1 VSAPGSRFSVAR
13 FLAVLRKEW
22 IQMRRD
28 RSTVGF
34 TVAVPLIQLFIF
46 GYALNANPRHLQTG
60 LLIAGESHY
69 ARAIEAGLVNTGYFD
84 LRHFATEAAAE
95 DAIRRGDVQFVLN
108 VPPGFDRDV
117 DRGLKPAILMD
128 ADATDP
134 TAIGNATAALTALN
148 STALNRDLPPDL
160 RFVAAPGPP
169 FEVRIHARYNPET
182 ITALNVVPGLIG
194 TILTLSTLVI
204 TALSIT
210 REQET
215 GTLENLL
222 AMPVRPLEIMLG
234 KIVPYV
240 GLGYVQVALVLLVAT
255 VVFHVPARG
264 SLPLLLV
271 ALGIFI
277 ACNLAMG
284 FTIST
289 LARTQLQALQLAQ
302 GMLLPSI
309 LLSGFIYPFQGM
321 PLWAKVIGEILPA
334 THIMRISRGILLKGS
349 GLSEIAPD
357 IWPMMLFAV
366 VVGTIAVRSFRQTL
380 D

>member
-1 VSAPGSRFSVAR
+1 
-13 FLAVLRKEW
+13 
-22 IQMRRD
+22 
-28 RSTVGF
+28 
-34 TVAVPLIQLFIF
+34 VPLIQLFIF

-84 LRHFATEAAAE
+84 LRRFDTEAQAE
-95 DAIRRGDVQFVLN
+95 KAIVRGDVQFVLN

-117 DRGLKPAILMD
+117 DRGHRPAILMD

-134 TAIGNATAALTALN
+134 TAIGNATAALTAIN
-148 STALNRDLPPDL
+148 NTALTRDLPPNL
-160 RFVAAPGPP
+160 RFADSASPP
-169 FEVRIHARYNPET
+169 FEVRVHARYNPET

-194 TILTLSTLVI
+194 IILTLSTLVI
-204 TALSIT
+204 TALAIT
-210 REQET
+210 REQES

-240 GLGYVQVALVLLVAT
+240 GLGYVQVALVLVVAN
-255 VVFHVPARG
+255 VVFHVPERG
-264 SLPLLLV
+264 SPALLLL

-289 LARTQLQALQLAQ
+289 LVRTQLQALQLAQ

-309 LLSGFIYPFQGM
+309 LLSGFIYPIQGM
-321 PLWAKVIGEILPA
+321 PAWAKMIGEILPA
-334 THIMRISRGILLKGS
+334 THIMRICRGILLKGS
-349 GLSEIAPD
+349 GLADIAPD
-357 IWPMMLFAV
+357 LWPMALFAL
-366 VVGTIAVRSFRQTL
+366 VVGAIAVRSFRRTL

>member
-1 VSAPGSRFSVAR
+1 M
-13 FLAVLRKEW
+13 LRKEW

-28 RSTVGF
+28 RATVGF
-34 TVAVPLIQLFIF
+34 TVAVPLLQLFIF

-69 ARAIEAGLVNTGYFD
+69 AGAIEAALVNTGYFD
-84 LRHFATEAAAE
+84 LRRFATEAAAE
-95 DAIRRGDVQFVLN
+95 KAIVRGDVQFVLN
-108 VPPGFDRDV
+108 IPPGFDRDV

-134 TAIGNATAALTALN
+134 TAIGNATAALTAIN
-148 STALNRDLPPDL
+148 ATALTRDLPPNL
-160 RFVAAPGPP
+160 RFAAASPP
-169 FEVRIHARYNPET
+169 FEVRIHARYNPES
-182 ITALNVVPGLIG
+182 ITALNIVPGLIG
-194 TILTLSTLVI
+194 IILTLSTLVI

-222 AMPVRPLEIMLG
+222 AMPVRPLEVMLG

-240 GLGYVQVALVLLVAT
+240 GLGYVQVALVLAVSAL
-255 VVFHVPARG
+255 VFHVPERG
-264 SLPLLLV
+264 SLLLLLL
-271 ALGIFI
+271 ALGVFI

-289 LARTQLQALQLAQ
+289 LVRSQLQALQLAQ

-321 PLWAKVIGEILPA
+321 PLWARIIGEILPA
-334 THIMRISRGILLKGS
+334 THIMRIARGILLKGS
-349 GLSEIAPD
+349 GLAEIAPD
-357 IWPMMLFAV
+357 LWPMALFAI
-366 VVGTIAVRSFRQTL
+366 VVGWIAVLSYRRTL